1 MAHEKKRRKSII
13 NEFFGGS
20 LLDEIDQL
28 FKEFPEGEIASGYS
42 ISVTQTPEGT
52 KVKAKVGKDVDVNML
67 RKRLEQQYPGAQ
79 IEIEGGKQEPL
90 IREISTKPVREEKD
104 KAAKE
109 G

>member
-20 LLDEIDQL
+20 LLNEIDQL

-67 RKRLEQQYPGAQ
+67 RKRLEQQYLGAQ

>member
-1 MAHEKKRRKSII
+1 
-13 NEFFGGS
+13 
-20 LLDEIDQL
+20 
-28 FKEFPEGEIASGYS
+28 
-42 ISVTQTPEGT
+42 
-52 KVKAKVGKDVDVNML
+52 ML

-104 KAAKE
+104 KA